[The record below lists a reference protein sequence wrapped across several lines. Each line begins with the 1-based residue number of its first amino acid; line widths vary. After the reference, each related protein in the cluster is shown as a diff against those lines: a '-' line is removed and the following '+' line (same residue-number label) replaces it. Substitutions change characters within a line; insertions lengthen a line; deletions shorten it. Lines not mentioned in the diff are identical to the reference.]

1 MKSIVSNNMKNLAS
15 LLILC
20 VLFAGFTSCS
30 SKDEQM
36 VPTEDGTVIKVG
48 VKGIEEVISGN
59 SSGTGLKMS
68 SDENKSLSQ
77 SSLVSLG
84 NVDALIDFEE
94 GSMSQADA
102 FVKMRTNLSD
112 TLGKKASSNGLKA
125 VASSLMDNGVRF
137 RLLIYDASQ
146 VLVVNQVISSGTD
159 PQIQVNANK
168 AYTWYAISVNEKDAN
183 VPDIN
188 GSGIVSRAGLEN
200 KDVLYAMGN
209 INTVAGENYLGII
222 FKRMTA
228 RVQVK
233 LNVRGLFARIENS
246 SSISLVKNST
256 NSTVLQMG
264 DLNVMTG
271 QFANIVD
278 VNKAVVASSMVEE
291 SGNPTGTVKI
301 ASFFT
306 LNTAPI
312 AANSFKMKF
321 NTLKVTLDDSR
332 VRTFTPVTYTYPGA
346 YTPTIGGTYG
356 LNIRLI
362 ESPVKIKGVLWA
374 RSNLIYNANETDRYR
389 LKSNPG
395 GSTPATK
402 DTEFWN
408 WKSTT
413 PTGVSANIDPCASVY
428 PAGTWRM
435 STKQEWESIGQPDDK
450 QEVLGLFW
458 GAQYAYKWKRDS
470 DYPANPAYDD
480 NDLTLSFGGF
490 RTKPSAFGGGTT
502 VSGSPGGIA
511 LGAIAAGECHY
522 WTSDNRD
529 SNTAYAVKSAFTRFA
544 WLFSWG
550 NVSYPS
556 LDKGEGRNI
565 RCVRQIV
572 NN

>member
-1 MKSIVSNNMKNLAS
+1 MKNLAG

-36 VPTEDGTVIKVG
+36 VPAEDGTVIKVG
-48 VKGIEEVISGN
+48 VKGIEEVITEN

-68 SDENKSLSQ
+68 NNEGKSLSQ

-84 NVDALIDFEE
+84 SVDALIDFGE
-94 GSMSQADA
+94 GAVSQADA
-102 FVKMRTNLSD
+102 LVKARAGSSD
-112 TLGKKASSNGLKA
+112 TLGKKASSNALKA
-125 VASSLMDNGVRF
+125 AASSLMDNGVKF
-137 RLLIYDASQ
+137 RLLIYDAGQ
-146 VLVVNQVISSGTD
+146 TLVVNQVITSGTD
-159 PQIQVNANK
+159 PQIQVKANK
-168 AYTWYAISVNEKDAN
+168 AYTWYAVSVNEKDAN

-188 GSGIVSRAGLEN
+188 GSGVISRAGLEN

-209 INTVAGENYLGII
+209 INTVTGENYLGII

-278 VNKAVVASSMVEE
+278 VNKAVLASSMVEE
-291 SGNPTGTVKI
+291 NGNPSGTVKI

-321 NTLKVTLDDSR
+321 NILKVTLDDSR
-332 VRTFTPVTYTYPGA
+332 VRTFVPVTYTYPGA
-346 YTPTIGGTYG
+346 YTPTIGATYG

-374 RSNLIYNANETDRYR
+374 RSNLIYNASQTDRYR

-413 PTGVSANIDPCASVY
+413 PTGASANVDPCASVY

-502 VSGSPGGIA
+502 VSASPGGIA
-511 LGAIAAGECHY
+511 LGAFATGECHY

-529 SNTAYAVKSAFTRFA
+529 SNTAYAVKSAFTRVA

-556 LDKGEGRNI
+556 QDKGEGRNI